1 MSAEINN
8 PVSVD
13 PYLRGAVRLVR
24 RSDGL
29 TTPSRFFSKQ
39 ARTLASLGR
48 GHRAQATAGIA
59 IDFVTTGD
67 EVSFDCEVLGKIDP
81 YSRMYEE
88 TMALAP
94 EGAVA
99 EAGVMDS
106 IDVVVE
112 GHGRYLVPVHSGRIE
127 VPFENP
133 WGQACEVRIVL
144 PCMMSV
150 AVGNLMT
157 NGSLE
162 PAPERDYLLVLGD
175 SIFQGFTAGRPSMTI
190 AAQLAH
196 GMDLDLVN
204 QAVAGYIFDESTLRG
219 IGQLR
224 ERPPACIVVAYGT
237 NDWGR
242 VGSASALRN
251 AARAYLERLNRA
263 FPEVPTYV
271 VSPLWRADKD
281 EPSPSGK
288 RLGWMHK
295 MLRHACEGLK
305 NMHVIRGFD
314 LLPHNAAFM
323 ADGRLHPNADGCTI
337 VAERLLAAIAKSRAR
352 ERANALA
359 ALCDD
364 VDVETQLR
372 DGSPGA
378 HPEFERLVR
387 TIWRLRQP
395 DGCPWDREQTHE
407 SMAAHLIEEAYEA
420 SEAAHV
426 PGAAHLAE
434 ELGDVL
440 EQVLLHAQIADD
452 EGSFDIDDICRAL
465 NEKLVR
471 RHPHVFGNDGV
482 SASTADEVLGVWNQV
497 KQQERADAGE
507 AGLLDSIP
515 VSLPALLQCQK
526 VSKRAAAA
534 GFEWDTVEDV
544 WDQVASERA
553 EMEAEELGTPERAME
568 FGDMLFALVNVARRE
583 GIDAEEALAGAVRKF
598 RRRWSDVERLAAEQG
613 RDVESFSTAELNE
626 LWGQVKLGERTEVAR
641 PVGKQEE

>member
-1 MSAEINN
+1 MSADINN
-8 PVSVD
+8 PVSVE

-29 TTPSRFFSKQ
+29 ITPSRFFAKQ
-39 ARTLASLGR
+39 ARTLADLGR

-67 EVSFDCEVLGKIDP
+67 EVSFDCEVLGKIDT

-94 EGAVA
+94 AGMAP
-99 EAGVMDS
+99 EAGAMDC

-112 GHGRYLVPVHSGRIE
+112 GHGRYLVPVRSGRIE

-150 AVGNLMT
+150 AVGNLFT

-162 PAPERDYLLVLGD
+162 PAPERGYMLILGD

-190 AAQLAH
+190 GAQLAH
-196 GMDLDLVN
+196 GLGLDMIN
-204 QAVAGYIFDESTLRG
+204 QAVAGYIFDERTLRG

-224 ERPPACIVVAYGT
+224 EQPPECIIVAYGT

-242 VGSASALRN
+242 VRSASALRS

-281 EPSPSGK
+281 EPAPSGK

-295 MLRHACEGLK
+295 MLAKAADGLK

-314 LLPHNAAFM
+314 LLPHDAAYM
-323 ADGRLHPNADGCTI
+323 ADGRLHPNAQGATI

-352 ERANALA
+352 ERACALA

-372 DGSPGA
+372 DGAPGT
-378 HPEFERLVR
+378 HGEFDRLVR

-407 SMAAHLIEEAYEA
+407 SMASHLIEEAFEA
-420 SEAAHV
+420 SEASHEAGV
-426 PGAAHLAE
+426 PRLAE

-440 EQVLLHAQIADD
+440 EQVLLNAQIADD
-452 EGSFDIDDICRAL
+452 EGLFDIDDVCREL

-471 RHPHVFGNDGV
+471 RHPHVFADDGV
-482 SASTADEVLGVWNQV
+482 SATTADEVLGVWNLV
-497 KQQERADAGE
+497 KQQERADSGE
-507 AGLLDSIP
+507 LGLLDSVP
-515 VSLPALLQCQK
+515 VSLPALMQCQK

-534 GFEWDTVEDV
+534 GFEWDTVDDV

-553 EMEAEELGTPERAME
+553 EMQAEPLGSPERAME

-583 GIDAEEALAGAVRKF
+583 GIDAEEALAASVRKF
-598 RRRWSDVERLAAEQG
+598 RRRWAEVERLALEQG
-613 RDVESFSTAELNE
+613 RGVDSFTTSELNE
-626 LWGQVKLGERTEVAR
+626 MWEQVKLGEKPKV
-641 PVGKQEE
+641 

>member
-1 MSAEINN
+1 MSADMNS
-8 PVSVD
+8 PVSID
-13 PYLRGAVRLVR
+13 PFIRGAVRLVR

-29 TTPSRFFSKQ
+29 TTPARFFAKQ
-39 ARTLASLGR
+39 ARTLAELGR
-48 GHRAQATAGIA
+48 SHRSVATAGVA

-67 EVSFDCEVLGKIDP
+67 EVAFDCEVLAKLDP
-81 YSRMYEE
+81 YKPFYQE
-88 TMALAP
+88 TMAHMP
-94 EGAVA
+94 EGAVP
-99 EAGVMDS
+99 EAGAMDS

-112 GHGRYLVPVHSGRIE
+112 GHGRYLVPVRAGHIE

-133 WGQACEVRIVL
+133 WGQACEVRICL
-144 PCMMSV
+144 PYMMSV
-150 AVGNLMT
+150 AVGNLAT
-157 NGSLE
+157 NGTLE
-162 PAPERDYLLVLGD
+162 PAPERGYVLVLGD
-175 SIFQGFTAGRPSMTI
+175 SIMQGFTAGRPSMTI
-190 AAQLAH
+190 ATRLAH
-196 GMDLDLVN
+196 GLGLDLIN
-204 QAVAGYIFDESTLRG
+204 QAVAGFVFDERSLRG
-219 IGQLR
+219 LGQLR
-224 ERPPACIVVAYGT
+224 ENPPTCIVVGYGT

-242 VGSASALRN
+242 VGSASALRS
-251 AARAYLERLNRA
+251 AAQAYLERLNRA

-288 RLGWMHK
+288 KLPWMHK
-295 MLRHACEGLK
+295 MLARVCEGMS

-314 LLPHNAAFM
+314 LLPHDASYM
-323 ADGRLHPNADGCTI
+323 ADGRLHPNAEGCEI
-337 VAERLLAAIAKSRAR
+337 VAERLLEAIAKSQAK

-372 DGSPGA
+372 DGAPGA
-378 HPEFERLVR
+378 HPEFDRLVR

-407 SMAAHLIEEAYEA
+407 SMASHLIEEAYEA
-420 SEAAHV
+420 AEASHV
-426 PGAAHLAE
+426 EGTPHLAE

-440 EQVLLHAQIADD
+440 EQVLLNAQIADD
-452 EGSFDIDDICRAL
+452 EGSFDIDEVCREL

-482 SASTADEVLGVWNQV
+482 SALTADEVLGIWNQV
-497 KQQERADAGE
+497 KQVERATGE
-507 AGLLDSIP
+507 ERAGLLDSVP

-544 WDQVASERA
+544 WDQFASERA
-553 EMEAEELGTPERAME
+553 EMESEEPGSPERAME

-583 GIDAEEALAGAVRKF
+583 GIDAEEALAASVRKF
-598 RRRWSDVERLAAEQG
+598 RRRWADVEQLAGEQG
-613 RDVESFSTAELNE
+613 RGVETFTTAELNE
-626 LWGQVKLGERTEVAR
+626 LWTRVKHNERPEVA
-641 PVGKQEE
+641 GE

>member
-8 PVSVD
+8 PVSIE

-29 TTPSRFFSKQ
+29 ITPSRFFPKQ
-39 ARTLASLGR
+39 ARTLASVGR
-48 GHRAQATAGIA
+48 GHRAQATAGIVV
-59 IDFVTTGD
+59 DFVTTGD
-67 EVSFDCEVLGKIDP
+67 EVMFDCEVVGKIDP

-99 EAGVMDS
+99 EAGVMDA

-112 GHGRYLVPVHSGRIE
+112 GHGRYLVPVRSGRIE

-133 WGQACEVRIVL
+133 WGQACEVKIML

-150 AVGNLMT
+150 AMGNLMT
-157 NGSLE
+157 NGTLE

-175 SIFQGFTAGRPSMTI
+175 SIMQGFTAGRPSMTI
-190 AAQLAH
+190 ARQLAH
-196 GMDLDLVN
+196 GMGLDLVN
-204 QAVAGYIFDESTLRG
+204 QAVAGYIFDERTLRG

-224 ERPPACIVVAYGT
+224 ENPPVCIVVGYGT

-242 VGSASALRN
+242 VGSASALRS
-251 AARAYLERLNRA
+251 AARAYIERLNRA

-295 MLRHACEGLK
+295 MLKGVCEDLK
-305 NMHVIRGFD
+305 NVHVIRGFD
-314 LLPHNAAFM
+314 LLPHDSALM
-323 ADGRLHPNADGCTI
+323 ADGRLHPNAEGCTI
-337 VAERLLAAIAKSRAR
+337 VAERLLAAIEESQAR
-352 ERANALA
+352 ERATALA

-372 DGSPGA
+372 DGAPGA

-395 DGCPWDREQTHE
+395 DGCPWDRVQTHE
-407 SMAAHLIEEAYEA
+407 TMAKHLIEEAYEA

-426 PGAAHLAE
+426 AGTPHLAE

-440 EQVLLHAQIADD
+440 EQVLLHTQIADD
-452 EGSFDIDDICRAL
+452 EGSFDIDEVCREL

-482 SASTADEVLGVWNQV
+482 SATTADEVLGVWNQV
-497 KQQERADAGE
+497 KQQERSDAGE
-507 AGLLDSIP
+507 KGLLDSIP

-544 WDQVASERA
+544 WAQVASERA
-553 EMEAEELGTPERAME
+553 EMQAEELGSPERAME

-583 GIDAEEALAGAVRKF
+583 GIDAEEALAASVRKF
-598 RRRWSDVERLAAEQG
+598 RRRWADVERLAEEQG
-613 RDVESFSTAELNE
+613 RSVDSFSTAELNE
-626 LWGQVKLGERTEVAR
+626 LWDQVKHSERSGVEGAAD
-641 PVGKQEE
+641 